1 MMTSFKALMEGRL
14 SHTNWTNYKWP
25 IGAGLVRQ
33 LRLRRCERSHKG
45 DNDTLFC
52 PRLPSFHFSK
62 FQRIGSGA
70 QVVKNVQCNNE
81 MLRTSHCSIIF
92 IAHFPRHTLRKYGKR
107 HQILTSF
114 WLKMYNHFHDPKKIG
129 WISLIFGMMQV
140 CA

>member
-92 IAHFPRHTLRKYGKR
+92 SAHFPRHTLRKYGKR
-107 HQILTSF
+107 HQLLPTYGSKCTITF
-114 WLKMYNHFHDPKKIG
+114 IIPKNLDG
-129 WISLIFGMMQV
+129 LV
-140 CA
+140 